1 MRSPIWELWIGY
13 QRDNDNWVNTDA
25 QPMSYNHWFTGEPNN
40 YGGSENCVSIKD
52 LGNTNPF
59 WEENG
64 IEPED
69 GGLPFYPGWND
80 IGCGAQLQYICQKL
94 VNSMTTT
101 TTTTTT
107 TTSGKSI
114 IIYY

>member
-1 MRSPIWELWIGY
+1 
-13 QRDNDNWVNTDA
+13 
-25 QPMSYNHWFTGEPNN
+25 MSYNHWFTGEPNN

-80 IGCGAQLQYICQKL
+80 IGCGTQLQYICQKF
-94 VNSMTTT
+94 VNSMTQWRYDECNFLVY
-101 TTTTTT
+101 
-107 TTSGKSI
+107 KLNNKED
-114 IIYY
+114 